1 METVTNGVDGSRQ
14 WRVLA
19 SWTLAIAL
27 LAGCTAPMTRP
38 QQVGRGEPEIGSRLI
53 SDYGCVS
60 CHVVPGLDSTPSYV
74 GPPLDH
80 WGKRSYI
87 AGALTNNQENLVRW
101 ITDPQDVESGT
112 AMPNLGVTEQDAV
125 NISAY
130 LLSLE

>member
-1 METVTNGVDGSRQ
+1 MDTGISGVDGSRQ

-19 SWTLAIAL
+19 SWALAIAL
-27 LAGCTAPMTRP
+27 VAGCTAPMTRP
-38 QQVGRGEPEIGSRLI
+38 QQVGSGEPEIGRRLI

-60 CHVVPGLDSTPSYV
+60 CHVVPGVDSTPSYV

-80 WGKRSYI
+80 WGQRSYI
-87 AGALTNNQENLVRW
+87 AGSLTNNEENLVRW
-101 ITDPQDVESGT
+101 IANPQEVESGT
-112 AMPNLGVTEQDAV
+112 AMPDLGVTQQDAV